1 MRELLSRI
9 TAAIP
14 VLEPRDRSE
23 PLGWRSLAAG
33 ALAAWCAGTSSVAAQ
48 GLSGTVVDGTH
59 AGIPRV
65 TVTLEDL
72 ERQVTRRVVTDGQGR
87 FAATDLPAGTY
98 VVEAVAPGFAPSLER
113 VTVGSVA
120 VEREVLLEPAP
131 VAETITVSADGVPRA
146 GDIRTRGPAEPCT
159 PPVDSQTLSPVG
171 GQLRPP
177 RMLAHPQPTFPNH
190 LRNALVDGTVRM
202 VGRIGTDGR
211 LVDPV
216 IESGHPDLAAAVEDT
231 VREWT
236 WQEALLNCEPVEI
249 GVTISVTF
257 LLPNP
262 PANTQQ

>member
-1 MRELLSRI
+1 
-9 TAAIP
+9 
-14 VLEPRDRSE
+14 V
-23 PLGWRSLAAG
+23 
-33 ALAAWCAGTSSVAAQ
+33 AWCAGASSVAAQ
-48 GLSGTVVDGTH
+48 GLSGAVVDGTH

-87 FAATDLPAGTY
+87 FASTDLPAGTY
-98 VVEAVAPGFAPSLER
+98 IVEAVAPGFTPYQER

-120 VEREVLLEPAP
+120 PYREMLLEPAP
-131 VAETITVSADGVPRA
+131 IAETFVVSADGVPRGA
-146 GDIRTRGPAEPCT
+146 DVRTRGPEEPCM

-190 LRNALVDGTVRM
+190 LRNALIDGTVRM

-211 LVDPV
+211 LAGGLQT
-216 IESGHPDLAAAVEDT
+216 ESGHPDLAAAVEET

-257 LLPNP
+257 LLPNT